1 MKLQIL
7 LCATLAVASAN
18 SIAAADG
25 MDPTTKPGL
34 SAAGASASAACQ
46 SSHGPFHVQFGEFVF
61 RLLTL
66 QRADHTDPIDVNNL
80 SIELIYD
87 DATEWFD
94 LVL

>member
-7 LCATLAVASAN
+7 LCAMLSVASAS
-18 SIAAADG
+18 SIAAANG
-25 MDPTTKPGL
+25 RDPATKPGL
-34 SAAGASASAACQ
+34 SAAGASASAASQ
-46 SSHGPFHVQFGEFVF
+46 SSPGPFYEEFGEFVY

-66 QRADHTDPIDVNNL
+66 QRADHTDPVDVNNL
-80 SIELIYD
+80 SVELIYD